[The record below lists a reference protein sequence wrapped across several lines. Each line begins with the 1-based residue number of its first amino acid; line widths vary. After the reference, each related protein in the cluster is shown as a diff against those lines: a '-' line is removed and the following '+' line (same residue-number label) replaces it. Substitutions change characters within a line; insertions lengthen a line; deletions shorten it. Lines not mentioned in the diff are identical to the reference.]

1 MKILLS
7 GALGKMGRAIMT
19 EIEKHPSLSVCAF
32 VDVGY
37 ESTDATHFDKMPSEN
52 VGADIIID
60 FSHHSA
66 IFDIAEYAK
75 KYGVP
80 AVICTTGQTESE
92 FECIKSLAEK
102 VPVFFSANM
111 SMGIALTVEL
121 AKKSAALFPDAD
133 IEIIEKHHS
142 AKLDSPSGT
151 ALMLA
156 QAIKS
161 VRESL
166 TLMLGRNGRRVREKN
181 EVGIHAVRAGSI
193 VGEHEVIIATE
204 HEIITVSHAAQ
215 SRSVF
220 ADGAINASKWLIGKK
235 CGLYTMQSL
244 VNDRKD

>member
-1 MKILLS
+1 MKILLN
-7 GALGKMGRAIMT
+7 GALGKMGKALLC
-19 EIEKHPSLSVCAF
+19 EIEKDTSLSVCAF
-32 VDVGY
+32 VDIGY
-37 ESTDATHFDKMPSEN
+37 EVTDASHFTKMPKED

-66 IFDIAEYAK
+66 IFEIAEYAK
-75 KYGVP
+75 KYSLP
-80 AVICTTGQTESE
+80 AVICTTGHTESE
-92 FECIKSLAEK
+92 SKCIEELAKE

-121 AKKSAALFPDAD
+121 AKRSAAVLPDAD

-156 QAIKS
+156 EAIKS
-161 VRESL
+161 VRDSL
-166 TLMLGRNGRRVREKN
+166 TLMLGRSGRRVREKN

-193 VGEHEVIIATE
+193 VGEHEVILATQ
-204 HEIITVSHAAQ
+204 HEIITISHAAS

-220 ADGAINASKWLIGKK
+220 ADGAINAAKWLINKP
-235 CGLYTMQSL
+235 CGMYTMQSL
-244 VNDRKD
+244 VKS